1 MSRRLAL
8 LLILAVSL
16 APLAMAGDWL
26 KFPAYKRT
34 LLPNGVTLLVMEKH
48 SAPLISISV
57 VLKSGS
63 VQDPA
68 GQEGLAD
75 ITNALLRKGAGQR
88 SAQQI
93 AEDVDFIGATLAT
106 NASYES
112 TNVRTEFLKKDLTT
126 GLDILRDL
134 LLHPTFPQEE
144 VDKILKQRADGLK
157 AAKDNPQGVMGWYY
171 NDFLFGAHPYA
182 RPSGGTELSVAGIKR
197 EDIVRFHEQNYV
209 SGNIIISVCGDLQTA
224 EMEKLLTARFGALP
238 KKSAPAVSVPKPQP
252 VSGVK
257 LLFIDKPDATQTF
270 FRFGNVGIA
279 RNDPDRAAVD
289 IINTLFGGRFTSR
302 INTALRIDSGLTYGA
317 NSFFDRRKQPGPFV
331 ISSYTRNAT
340 TEKALDMALDILK
353 ELHEK
358 GFTEA
363 QLASARAYIKGQFGP
378 EVETSDQL
386 ANLMAEFEIYGLDAK
401 EVDEYAARLD
411 AVTMADAR
419 RVIEKDFPSKNLV
432 FTIIGKGSEVGAL
445 MKKYAPQ
452 VETRSISDPGFG
464 KK

>member
-1 MSRRLAL
+1 MSKRLAL
-8 LLILAVSL
+8 LLLFV
-16 APLAMAGDWL
+16 APLAMADNWL

-34 LLPNGVTLLVMEKH
+34 VLPNGVTLLIMEKH
-48 SAPLISISV
+48 SAPLISMSV

-68 GQEGLAD
+68 GKEGLAD
-75 ITNALLRKGAGQR
+75 VTNTLLRKGAGQR

-93 AEDVDFIGATLAT
+93 AEDLDFIGATLGS
-106 NASYES
+106 NSGFES
-112 TNVRTEFLKKDLTT
+112 TQVRSEFLKKDLTT
-126 GLDILRDL
+126 GLDILTDL
-134 LLHPTFPQEE
+134 ILRPTFPQDE
-144 VDKILKQRADGLK
+144 VDKQLKQRADGLK

-182 RPSGGTELSVAGIKR
+182 RPSVGTELSVANIKR

-209 SGNIIISVCGDLQTA
+209 SGNIIISVCGDFQTA

-238 KKSAPAVSVPKPQP
+238 KKSAPAVNVAKPQP
-252 VSGVK
+252 VAGMK

-279 RNDPDRAAVD
+279 RNDPDRVAVD

-317 NSFFDRRKQPGPFV
+317 NSFFDRRRQPGAFV
-331 ISSYTRNAT
+331 ISSYTKNET
-340 TEKALDMALDILK
+340 TGKAIDMALDVLK

-363 QLASARAYIKGQFGP
+363 QLASAKTYIKGQFGP

-386 ANLMAEFEIYGLDAK
+386 AAMMADFEIYGLDAK

-411 AVTMADAR
+411 AVTMADAK

-432 FTIIGKGSEVGAL
+432 FTIVGKGSEVGTL

-452 VETRSISDPGFG
+452 VETRSIADPGLG